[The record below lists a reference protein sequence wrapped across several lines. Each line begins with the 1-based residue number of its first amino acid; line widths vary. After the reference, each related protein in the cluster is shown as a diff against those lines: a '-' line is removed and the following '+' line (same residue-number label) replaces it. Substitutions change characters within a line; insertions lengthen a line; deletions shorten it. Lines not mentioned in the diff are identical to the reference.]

1 MLQITIAEEHFQNRG
16 IYCKLTKGDIV
27 KQKTNMS
34 ENNFTKLK
42 LGTITDIF
50 QTGLAGPLLKFM
62 HLDLLILIFS
72 LR

>member
-1 MLQITIAEEHFQNRG
+1 
-16 IYCKLTKGDIV
+16 
-27 KQKTNMS
+27 MS

-42 LGTITDIF
+42 LGTIADIF

-72 LR
+72 LRWRL